1 MRWGLLLA
9 TLLWCAPAWAV
20 DDLLGPCTAQD
31 LGGTCGDRRLGQR
44 ALVYADGGADTDC
57 TQNTENLL
65 TLCTFNGTSWVGTPV
80 GGSTSAVYDK
90 TTSYTVPTA
99 LAYGNVFTN
108 LGAAGTI
115 KITLPLGSA
124 GMSATFLVL
133 ASQVLQVDI
142 NAADQILGPGIT
154 TTDGAGNFI
163 TNDGTV
169 LYSSV
174 VLTFVGGGRW
184 IVLSTTGGEWL
195 DGE

>member
-1 MRWGLLLA
+1 
-9 TLLWCAPAWAV
+9 
-20 DDLLGPCTAQD
+20 
-31 LGGTCGDRRLGQR
+31 
-44 ALVYADGGADTDC
+44 
-57 TQNTENLL
+57 
-65 TLCTFNGTSWVGTPV
+65 
-80 GGSTSAVYDK
+80 
-90 TTSYTVPTA
+90 
-99 LAYGNVFTN
+99 
-108 LGAAGTI
+108 
-115 KITLPLGSA
+115 
-124 GMSATFLVL
+124 MSATFLVL

-154 TTDGAGNFI
+154 TTDGVGNFI